1 MAIFIEA
8 LTQINAIYL
17 LAIILGTVAGY
28 VIGALP
34 GFSATMGVA
43 IFVPFSYGM
52 HINVAFGFLI
62 ALYCSAVF
70 AGSIPAIM
78 IRTPGTPAAICTIYD
93 GYPMALKG
101 EAGRALGLACLA
113 SVVGGLFSAVVL
125 FFSAG
130 SIARFA
136 ISFGHFEYFMLG
148 VLGLTMVISMSGDN
162 LIKGFIS
169 MAVGLAIP
177 LVGMDSM
184 NGMARFT
191 FGSIELLSGFQEMPV
206 LIGLFA
212 ISEVFIGFSS
222 PPRDIKASKK
232 IDNLFSGIKDL
243 AENKMLLLKGS
254 IAGTFLGALPG
265 VGATTAAIIGYDQ
278 AKRGSKHPEL
288 MGTGQ
293 PEGVIGPECAN
304 NAVTGGALI
313 PLLALGIPGDPV
325 TAILLGGLMIHGL
338 QPGPLLFQNNP
349 VVVKGIYISLVLTY
363 VVLLLF
369 SLFSIK
375 LMAKM
380 LNVRTDILSAF
391 VMVFCIIGSYALRNS
406 YFDIYVA
413 LAFGLLGYWMRKDG
427 FSLGPITLALVLGTM
442 IEQKLVGAL
451 KIAEGNFLVFFTR
464 PISLTLFLLA
474 ALVIVL
480 SIVSLVKQRRRS
492 KPGESSAQ
500 MT

>member
-1 MAIFIEA
+1 
-8 LTQINAIYL
+8 
-17 LAIILGTVAGY
+17 
-28 VIGALP
+28 
-34 GFSATMGVA
+34 
-43 IFVPFSYGM
+43 M
-52 HINVAFGFLI
+52 H
-62 ALYCSAVF
+62 C
-70 AGSIPAIM
+70 
-78 IRTPGTPAAICTIYD
+78 
-93 GYPMALKG
+93 
-101 EAGRALGLACLA
+101 
-113 SVVGGLFSAVVL
+113 
-125 FFSAG
+125 
-130 SIARFA
+130 
-136 ISFGHFEYFMLG
+136 
-148 VLGLTMVISMSGDN
+148 
-162 LIKGFIS
+162 
-169 MAVGLAIP
+169 
-177 LVGMDSM
+177 
-184 NGMARFT
+184 
-191 FGSIELLSGFQEMPV
+191 Q
-206 LIGLFA
+206 
-212 ISEVFIGFSS
+212 
-222 PPRDIKASKK
+222 
-232 IDNLFSGIKDL
+232 
-243 AENKMLLLKGS
+243 
-254 IAGTFLGALPG
+254 

-338 QPGPLLFQNNP
+338 QPGPLLFQTNP

-474 ALVIVL
+474 ALEIVL